1 MVEGQAHIR
10 LVPHVNRHEL
20 YAGDTIYVDHAGK
33 NHENKKIV
41 LDPNESPVNLFNV
54 DFKEFPNV
62 EHVEQ
67 RYSEFLTMGD
77 CIYVPAFY
85 WYQFAAEAE
94 VSVQKGKYKPSAIMV
109 NIHYKGNSD
118 LLQAFY
124 GAVET
129 GILL

>member
-1 MVEGQAHIR
+1 M
-10 LVPHVNRHEL
+10 VPHANRHEL
-20 YAGDTIYVDHAGK
+20 YAGDTIYVDHPGK

-41 LDPNESPVNLFNV
+41 LQPNESPVNLFNV
-54 DFKEFPNV
+54 DFHEFPNV
-62 EHVEQ
+62 AHVEH

-77 CIYVPAFY
+77 CVFVPAFY

-94 VSVQKGKYKPSAIMV
+94 PSVQKGPFKPAAIMV

-124 GAVET
+124 SAVES
-129 GILL
+129 GVLL